1 VTQKDC
7 SEQVDISVEGAQA
20 AVTEAAVPAPETA
33 FAPDASLEA
42 ALAAAQ
48 RKAEE
53 HKNDLL
59 RTLAELDNVRKRAQR
74 DLENAQKFALE
85 RFLGEL
91 LPVQDSLELGLA
103 AATQAS
109 DIQTVREGMELTLK
123 LLTELL
129 QKNGVEFVNPIG
141 EKFNPERH
149 QAMSMQETPGAESG
163 TVMMVLQKGCLLNER
178 LIRPA
183 MVIVA
188 R

>member
-1 VTQKDC
+1 MTQKEC
-7 SEQVDISVEGAQA
+7 SEQVEISAEGAQA
-20 AVTEAAVPAPETA
+20 AATEAAIPSAETGSA
-33 FAPDASLEA
+33 ADASLAA

-48 RKAEE
+48 RKMEE

-59 RTLAELDNVRKRAQR
+59 RTLAEVDNVRKRAQR
-74 DLENAQKFALE
+74 DLENAHKFALE

-123 LLTELL
+123 MLTELL
-129 QKNGVEFVNPIG
+129 QKNGVEFVDPIG
-141 EKFNPERH
+141 ERFNPERH
-149 QAMSMQETPGAESG
+149 QAMSVQETPGAESG

-188 R
+188 K